1 MSCSGCRR
9 QGRTGILLAAAL
21 LATSTPAGAAGVTGA
36 DLEEIVVSAGRI
48 LLSGE
53 PRAASE
59 GTVLGEQLAARP
71 LLRVGE
77 LLEVVPG
84 LIVTQ
89 HTGDGKANQYFLR
102 GFNLDHGTDFS
113 TRVEGMPV
121 NMPTHGHGQGY
132 MDLNFVIPE
141 LVDRIIYRKGTYY
154 PELGNFSAAGAA
166 ELSYVDRLPQ
176 DFVSLEIGENGY
188 RRGVAAG
195 SWDLAGGALL
205 AGADI
210 DRSDGPWT
218 RPQDLQKWNG
228 LLRWSRGTEAAG
240 LSVDA
245 MAYESRWNA
254 TDQIPLRAVESG
266 AIGRFDAIDQTT
278 GGDSSRYSL
287 SVQGFRQVGEARLD
301 YSAYAMEYDLHLF
314 SNFTYA
320 IDADNGDQ
328 FAQFDDRRVYGG
340 AVGWTQPLAL
350 GAEGS
355 TLRAGLDLRHDDID
369 PVGLYL
375 TRARTRY
382 ETVREDEVRQ
392 TLAGLWTGLNTR
404 WTPWLRSELG
414 VRWDYLDYRVDSD
427 LAANS
432 GSGNDDLVSPK
443 ASLTLGPWNNTEFF
457 AAVGRGF
464 HSNDL
469 RGATITVDPADP
481 GCTVLDDCI
490 APVTPLVKATGS
502 EIGLRTALLP
512 RTQLAFAL
520 WRLDL
525 DSELLFIGDGGSTE
539 PTRPSRREGFE
550 IGVYA
555 RPFEGVIL
563 DADYA
568 RSKPRFTDIDP
579 AGDRI
584 PGAIE
589 RAASLGLTAEFASG
603 WFAGARLRY
612 LGPAALIEDD
622 SVRSSSST
630 LLNLQAGY
638 RWDRFRVS
646 AALFNALDERADDIT
661 YFYESRLPG
670 EAAPVEDTHFHPVE
684 PRSLRLTLEA
694 RF

>member
-1 MSCSGCRR
+1 MACSGCSR
-9 QGRTGILLAAAL
+9 QGRTGNLLVAAL
-21 LATSTPAGAAGVTGA
+21 LATSTPAGAAGITGA
-36 DLEEIVVSAGRI
+36 DLEEIVVTAGRI

-132 MDLNFVIPE
+132 MDLNFIIPE
-141 LVDRIIYRKGTYY
+141 LVDRIVYRKGTYY
-154 PELGNFSAAGAA
+154 PELGDFSAAGAA
-166 ELSYVDRLPQ
+166 DLSYVDQLPR
-176 DFVSLEIGENGY
+176 DFVALEIGENGY

-205 AGADI
+205 AGAEI

-218 RPQDLQKWNG
+218 HPQDLQKWNG
-228 LLRWSRGTEAAG
+228 VLRWSRGTGASG
-240 LSVDA
+240 ISVDG
-245 MAYESRWNA
+245 MAYRGEWNS

-266 AIGRFDAIDQTT
+266 AIGRFDAIDPTT
-278 GGDSSRYSL
+278 GGESSRYSL
-287 SVQGFRQVGEARLD
+287 SAQGFRQFGTARLD
-301 YSAYAMEYDLHLF
+301 YSAYAMEYDLKLF

-320 IDADNGDQ
+320 IDEDNGDQ

-340 AVGWTQPLAL
+340 ALSWSQPVTL
-350 GAEGS
+350 GAAGS
-355 TLRAGLDLRHDDID
+355 TVRVGLDLRHDDID
-369 PVGLYL
+369 PVGLHL
-375 TRARTRY
+375 SRARERY
-382 ETVREDEVRQ
+382 ETLREDEVRQ

-404 WTPWLRSELG
+404 WKPWLRSELG
-414 VRWDYLDYRVDSD
+414 VRWDWLDYRVDSD

-432 GSGNDDLVSPK
+432 GSGSDDLLSPK
-443 ASLTLGPWNNTEFF
+443 ATVALGPWRDTEFF
-457 AAVGRGF
+457 LAAGRGF
-464 HSNDL
+464 HSNDV
-469 RGATITVDPADP
+469 RGATIAVDPADP
-481 GCTVLDDCI
+481 GCTVVDACV
-490 APVTPLVKATGS
+490 APVTPLVQATGS

-512 RTQLAFAL
+512 RAQLAFAL

-525 DSELLFIGDGGSTE
+525 DSELLFVGDGGSTE
-539 PTRPSRREGFE
+539 PTRPSRREGLE
-550 IGVYA
+550 IGLYA
-555 RPFEGVIL
+555 RPFDGVIL

-568 RSKPRFTDIDP
+568 WSKPRFTDVDP

-589 RAASLGLTAEFASG
+589 RAASMGLTAEFASG

-612 LGPAALIEDD
+612 LGPAALVEDN

-630 LLNLQAGY
+630 LVNLQAGF

-646 AALFNALDERADDIT
+646 AALFNALGERANDIT

-670 EAAPVEDTHFHPVE
+670 EAGPVEDIHFHPVE